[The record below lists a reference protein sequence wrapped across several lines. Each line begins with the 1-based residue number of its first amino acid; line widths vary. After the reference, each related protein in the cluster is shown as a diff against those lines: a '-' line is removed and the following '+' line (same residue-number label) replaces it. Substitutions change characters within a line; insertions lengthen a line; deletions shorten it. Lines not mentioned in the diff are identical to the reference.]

1 MVTIQTRYRRVQAV
15 KLKNLNWCVLGSA
28 GKYPKILLKTEN
40 QSRKRAFPSLTVEDS
55 SVQNRNEA
63 KVVTAAGVCVTE
75 GWDCVRLNRYGR
87 VPNLGNKVVE

>member
-1 MVTIQTRYRRVQAV
+1 M

-40 QSRKRAFPSLTVEDS
+40 QSRKRAFPSLAVEDS

-63 KVVTAAGVCVTE
+63 KVVAAAAGVCVTE
-75 GWDCVRLNRYGR
+75 GWDSVNRYGR